1 MLLINSIVVFF
12 VLTATTQSQPLPPRD
27 QDKGRRSISRSGSLP
42 DLLDQDRR
50 PISHSGGPPNLLDQ
64 NRRSISRSGGPPD
77 LVDQDISAGYTSKP
91 YQFGFELEDGF
102 GMSQYRSEASDGTG
116 VVKGSYGYMDP
127 KGVYRKVEY
136 TADNN
141 GYRAVIRSNEPGTAN
156 QNVADALFI
165 VEPPPPGVMN
175 QDVRNDIAPRN
186 KKA

>member
-1 MLLINSIVVFF
+1 MLSNLCL
-12 VLTATTQSQPLPPRD
+12 VLLLAAMAISQPLPPSQQ
-27 QDKGRRSISRSGSLP
+27 QDKDRRILSISRSGS
-42 DLLDQDRR
+42 
-50 PISHSGGPPNLLDQ
+50 
-64 NRRSISRSGGPPD
+64 D
-77 LVDQDISAGYTSKP
+77 LVDQDISSYTSKP

-127 KGVYRKVEY
+127 MGVYRKVEY

-165 VEPPPPGVMN
+165 VEPPPPGVMQ
-175 QDVRNDIAPRN
+175 QDVRNDISPRN